1 MIWVVLIYNLMSE
14 KVIGVSRTL
23 TDIGHL
29 AKWNKKLLRWVIT
42 HNTPTFTRQHTIDLE
57 MVIVSSERVIKVDGQ
72 VKHTSMV

>member
-1 MIWVVLIYNLMSE
+1 MSE

-23 TDIGHL
+23 TDIGPL

-42 HNTPTFTRQHTIDLE
+42 HNTPNYTRQHTIDLE
-57 MVIVSSERVIKVDGQ
+57 MVIVSSERVIKVDEQ